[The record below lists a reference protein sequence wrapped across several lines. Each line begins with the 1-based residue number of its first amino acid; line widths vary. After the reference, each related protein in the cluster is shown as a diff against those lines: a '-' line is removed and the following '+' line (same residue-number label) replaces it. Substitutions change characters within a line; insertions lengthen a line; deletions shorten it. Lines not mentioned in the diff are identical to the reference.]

1 MTNQAQFSGNV
12 RLTLLCSDRHNAYR
26 ARVHPTVRLY
36 PNALPPPTGEN
47 NCGGTMGNSLTGS
60 GYGCELPA
68 LVRDWR
74 AVWSANAGTTDPL
87 APFGIATLAK
97 GGSEGH
103 SAGMANMRWSQTA
116 NYGAWNNH
124 ALPNTFGAQLYDLG
138 EPWANV
144 DDGNKRN
151 AFGNGTS
158 CCYVPPG
165 KPKTLSSFF
174 ASIHSCS
181 SE

>member
-1 MTNQAQFSGNV
+1 
-12 RLTLLCSDRHNAYR
+12 
-26 ARVHPTVRLY
+26 
-36 PNALPPPTGEN
+36 
-47 NCGGTMGNSLTGS
+47 MGNSLTGS

-68 LVRDWR
+68 MVRDWR
-74 AVWSANAGTTDPL
+74 AVWSAEAGTTDPL

-165 KPKTLSSFF
+165 KPKTLMKTVLFRFDPFF
-174 ASIHSCS
+174 S
-181 SE
+181 SEYTHIYFGCFGCVGAVSFGTPR